1 MQVKWEHEY
10 RPEPLAEG
18 VWSVLMFAPV
28 DARDTRGHSDDPVVL
43 PRIEW
48 DTCWNLCGDRSCGC
62 NPDRRK
68 FPITLCSTICFLRL
82 SGYSRFLSD
91 SRVRRS
97 DC

>member
-10 RPEPLAEG
+10 RPGPLAEE

-28 DARDTRGHSDDPVVL
+28 EALDTRGHSGDPVVL
-43 PRIEW
+43 SRIERGA
-48 DTCWNLCGDRSCGC
+48 DWNLCGDRSCGC
-62 NPDRRK
+62 NLDRRE
-68 FPITLCSTICFLRL
+68 FPITLYSTISFLRL